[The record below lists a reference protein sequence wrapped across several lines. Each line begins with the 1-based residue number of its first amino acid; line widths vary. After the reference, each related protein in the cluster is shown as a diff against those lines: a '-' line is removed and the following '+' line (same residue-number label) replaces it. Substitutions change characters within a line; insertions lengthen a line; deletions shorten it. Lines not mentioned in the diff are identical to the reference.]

1 MANFFGNYLSKLAL
15 LATSMLWAGCSDV
28 DKKADKSS
36 EQEHTKIELS
46 VDSKKE
52 THEIY
57 YDPDLLLTTQFDTN
71 GVLIK
76 VFKDYSIES
85 ALGYN
90 DDLEKIAQILRK
102 ETKPIYEIFDSFY
115 KKETCYE
122 LYVIYLTLNV
132 SIGTNG
138 VVENVRLSSFLYAD
152 QDFIKRITE
161 YVKQI
166 QFQGVGKNDVTLS
179 IKFCEPMK
187 DEDFFK
193 IISHEVRRSFVIH
206 DFREVPLKKT
216 IKRKTNGAV
225 SAPTGDEL
233 KLAVGVGHDKDSVL
247 KVIRQRTPGL
257 RHIYNK
263 HLRKNR
269 AKASLKNNQ
278 DNVNPNFN
286 GMIVFKLNINAD
298 GSVQK
303 VEIQSSNTGNKDF
316 DDEVKRALSRWKFL
330 KMNSNVTVTFPLTFF
345 EKAIPFRK
353 PYYPEI
359 RI

>member
-1 MANFFGNYLSKLAL
+1 MAASFRNYLGKFAL
-15 LATSMLWAGCSDV
+15 MAAIALWAGCSEA
-28 DKKADKSS
+28 DKNADKSS

-115 KKETCYE
+115 KKETCHE
-122 LYVIYLTLNV
+122 LYEV
-132 SIGTNG
+132 SLSLKVSLGTNG
-138 VVENVRLSSFLYAD
+138 VVDKVKKSSSLYAD
-152 QDFIKRITE
+152 QNFIKRITE

-179 IKFCEPMK
+179 ISFCEPMK

-193 IISHEVRRSFVIH
+193 HEEGPFIVQ
-206 DFREVPLKKT
+206 DFREVPLKGS
-216 IKRKTNGAV
+216 IIRKPNGAV
-225 SAPTGDEL
+225 SAPTSDEM
-233 KLAVGVGHDKDSVL
+233 KSAGGNEHDKDSIL

-269 AKASLKNNQ
+269 AKACLKNSQ
-278 DNVNPNFN
+278 DNFNLDFN
-286 GMIVFKLNINAD
+286 GMVVFKLNINAD

-303 VEIQSSNTGNKDF
+303 IEIQSSNTGNKDF
-316 DDEVKRALSRWKFL
+316 DDEVKRALSRWKFP
-330 KMNSNVTVTFPLTFF
+330 KMNSNETVTFPVTFF
-345 EKAIPFRK
+345 EKAIPFRI

-359 RI
+359 LI

>member
-1 MANFFGNYLSKLAL
+1 MAMSFRNCLGSFAL
-15 LATSMLWAGCSDV
+15 IAALMLWACCSDV
-28 DKKADKSS
+28 DKIADKTSK
-36 EQEHTKIELS
+36 QEHTKIELS

-71 GVLIK
+71 GVSIK

-85 ALGYN
+85 TLVYN
-90 DDLEKIAQILRK
+90 NDVEKIAQILHK

-115 KKETCYE
+115 KKETCHE
-122 LYVIYLTLNV
+122 LYAVSVSLKV

-138 VVENVRLSSFLYAD
+138 VVENIRLSSSLYAD
-152 QDFIKRITE
+152 PNFTMKITE

-166 QFQGVGKNDVTLS
+166 RFQGVGKNNVSLS
-179 IKFCEPMK
+179 ISFCKSIM
-187 DEDFFK
+187 DETLK
-193 IISHEVRRSFVIH
+193 ILLHGKGPFIVQ
-206 DFREVPLKKT
+206 DFREVPLKKS

-233 KLAVGVGHDKDSVL
+233 KLADGVGHDKDSVL
-247 KVIRQRTPGL
+247 KVLRQRTPGL

-269 AKASLKNNQ
+269 AKACLKNSQ
-278 DNVNPNFN
+278 DNFNLDFN
-286 GMIVFKLNINAD
+286 GMVVFKLNINAD

-303 VEIQSSNTGNKDF
+303 IEIQSSNTGNKDF
-316 DDEVKRALSRWKFL
+316 DDEVKRALSHWKFL
-330 KMNSNVTVTFPLTFF
+330 KMNSSEVVTFPLVFF
-345 EKAIPFRK
+345 ENTTPYKK
-353 PYYPEI
+353 PSYPEI
-359 RI
+359 RM

>member
-1 MANFFGNYLSKLAL
+1 MANFFGKYLGMFVL
-15 LATSMLWAGCSDV
+15 LAAAMLWASCSDV
-28 DKKADKSS
+28 DKIADKTSK
-36 EQEHTKIELS
+36 QEHTKIEFS

-57 YDPDLLLTTQFDTN
+57 YDPDLLLTTQFDPN

-76 VFKDYSIES
+76 VFKAYSIES
-85 ALGYN
+85 AFGYN

-115 KKETCYE
+115 KKESCYE
-122 LYVIYLTLNV
+122 LYGVSLSLNV
-132 SIGTNG
+132 FIGTNG

-152 QDFIKRITE
+152 QNFIKRITE

-166 QFQGVGKNDVTLS
+166 RFQGVGKNNVSLS
-179 IKFCEPMK
+179 ISFCKSIM
-187 DEDFFK
+187 DETLK
-193 IISHEVRRSFVIH
+193 ILLHGEGPFIVQ
-206 DFREVPLKKT
+206 DFREVPLKGS
-216 IKRKTNGAV
+216 IIRKPNGAV
-225 SAPTGDEL
+225 SAPTSDEMKSAGGDE
-233 KLAVGVGHDKDSVL
+233 HDKDSIL

-263 HLRKNR
+263 HLKKNR
-269 AKASLKNNQ
+269 AKAYLKNNQ

-303 VEIQSSNTGNKDF
+303 IEIQSSNTGNKDF
-316 DDEVKRALSRWKFL
+316 DDEVKRALNRWKFT
-330 KMNSNVTVTFPLTFF
+330 KMNSSVVATFPITFF
-345 EKAIPFRK
+345 ENSIPFKK
-353 PYYPEI
+353 PTSPKI
-359 RI
+359 LF

>member
-1 MANFFGNYLSKLAL
+1 MAMSFRNCLGLFAL
-15 LATSMLWAGCSDV
+15 IAALMLWASCSDV
-28 DKKADKSS
+28 DKIADKTSK
-36 EQEHTKIELS
+36 QEHTKIELS

-76 VFKDYSIES
+76 VFKAYSIES
-85 ALGYN
+85 AFGYN

-132 SIGTNG
+132 SIGTND

-152 QDFIKRITE
+152 QNFIKRITE

-166 QFQGVGKNDVTLS
+166 QFQGVGKNNVSLS
-179 IKFCEPMK
+179 ISFCKSIMDETLKILLHGEEP
-187 DEDFFK
+187 F
-193 IISHEVRRSFVIH
+193 IVQ
-206 DFREVPLKKT
+206 DFREKLLKRS
-216 IKRKTNGAV
+216 IIRKPNGAV
-225 SAPTGDEL
+225 SAPTSDEMKSAGGDE
-233 KLAVGVGHDKDSVL
+233 HDKDSIL

-263 HLRKNR
+263 HLKKNR
-269 AKASLKNNQ
+269 AKAYLKNNQ

-303 VEIQSSNTGNKDF
+303 IEIQSSNTGNKDF
-316 DDEVKRALSRWKFL
+316 DDEVKRALSRWKFP
-330 KMNSNVTVTFPLTFF
+330 KMNSNETVTFPVTFF
-345 EKAIPFRK
+345 EKAIPFRI

>member
-1 MANFFGNYLSKLAL
+1 MAMSFRNCLGSFAL
-15 LATSMLWAGCSDV
+15 IAALILWASCSDV
-28 DKKADKSS
+28 DKIADKTSK
-36 EQEHTKIELS
+36 QEHIKIELS

-76 VFKDYSIES
+76 VFKAYSIES
-85 ALGYN
+85 AFGYN

-152 QDFIKRITE
+152 LNFIKRITE

-166 QFQGVGKNDVTLS
+166 QFQGVGKNDVSLS
-179 IKFCEPMK
+179 ISFCEPMK

-193 IISHEVRRSFVIH
+193 HEEGAFVIH
-206 DFREVPLKKT
+206 DFREVPLKKS
-216 IKRKTNGAV
+216 IKRKPNGAV
-225 SAPTGDEL
+225 SAPTSDEL
-233 KLAVGVGHDKDSVL
+233 KLADDVEHDKDSVL
-247 KVIRQRTPGL
+247 KVIRQRIPGL

-263 HLRKNR
+263 HLMVNHRK
-269 AKASLKNNQ
+269 AYLKNNQ
-278 DNVNPNFN
+278 DKVNPNFN
-286 GMIVFKLNINAD
+286 GTIVFQLNINAD

-303 VEIQSSNTGNKDF
+303 IEIQSSNTGNKDF
-316 DDEVKRALSRWKFL
+316 DDEVKRALNRWKFS
-330 KMNSNVTVTFPLTFF
+330 KMNSSVVATFPITFF
-345 EKAIPFRK
+345 ENSTPYRIPN
-353 PYYPEI
+353 
-359 RI
+359 

>member
-1 MANFFGNYLSKLAL
+1 MANFFGKYLGMFVL
-15 LATSMLWAGCSDV
+15 LAAAMLWASCSDV
-28 DKKADKSS
+28 DKIADKTSK
-36 EQEHTKIELS
+36 QEHTKIEFS

-76 VFKDYSIES
+76 VFKAYSIES
-85 ALGYN
+85 AFGYN

-152 QDFIKRITE
+152 LNFIKRITE

-179 IKFCEPMK
+179 ISFCEPMK

-193 IISHEVRRSFVIH
+193 HEEGSFVIH
-206 DFREVPLKKT
+206 DFREVPLKKS

-233 KLAVGVGHDKDSVL
+233 KLADGVGHDKDSVL

-269 AKASLKNNQ
+269 AKACLKNSQ
-278 DNVNPNFN
+278 DNFNPDFN
-286 GMIVFKLNINAD
+286 GMVVFKLNINAD

-303 VEIQSSNTGNKDF
+303 IEIQSSNTGNKDF
-316 DDEVKRALSRWKFL
+316 DDEVKRALSRWKFPKL
-330 KMNSNVTVTFPLTFF
+330 KSSEVVTFPLVFF
-345 EKAIPFRK
+345 ENTTPYKK
-353 PYYPEI
+353 PTYPEI
-359 RI
+359 FI

>member
-1 MANFFGNYLSKLAL
+1 MAKFFRSYLGEFAL
-15 LATSMLWAGCSDV
+15 MATSVLWASCSDA
-28 DKKADKSS
+28 DKNADKSS
-36 EQEHTKIELS
+36 EQENAVFEFP
-46 VDSKKE
+46 VDSKYVTLK
-52 THEIY
+52 I
-57 YDPDLLLTTQFDTN
+57 PFRPIQFQDSLFDAN
-71 GVLIK
+71 GVSIQ
-76 VFKDYSIES
+76 VFKDYSVEGV
-85 ALGYN
+85 LVYN

-122 LYVIYLTLNV
+122 LYVIFLTLNV
-132 SIGTNG
+132 SIGTYG

-179 IKFCEPMK
+179 ISFCEPMK

-193 IISHEVRRSFVIH
+193 HEEGSFVIH
-206 DFREVPLKKT
+206 DFREVPLKKS

-233 KLAVGVGHDKDSVL
+233 KLADDVEHDKDSVL

-269 AKASLKNNQ
+269 AKACLKNSQ
-278 DNVNPNFN
+278 DNFNPDFN
-286 GMIVFKLNINAD
+286 GMIAFKLNINAD

-303 VEIQSSNTGNKDF
+303 AEIQSSNTGNKDF
-316 DDEVKRALSRWKFL
+316 DDEVKRALSHWKFL
-330 KMNSNVTVTFPLTFF
+330 KMNSSEVVVFPFMFF
-345 EKAIPFRK
+345 ENTTPYKK
-353 PYYPEI
+353 PTYPEI

>member
-1 MANFFGNYLSKLAL
+1 MANFFGKYLGMFVL
-15 LATSMLWAGCSDV
+15 LAAAMLWASCSDV
-28 DKKADKSS
+28 DKIADKTSK
-36 EQEHTKIELS
+36 QEHTKIEFS

-57 YDPDLLLTTQFDTN
+57 YDPDLLLTTQFDPN

-76 VFKDYSIES
+76 VFKAYSIES
-85 ALGYN
+85 AFGYN

-152 QDFIKRITE
+152 QNFIKRITE

-166 QFQGVGKNDVTLS
+166 RFQGVGKNNVSLS
-179 IKFCEPMK
+179 ISFCKSIM
-187 DEDFFK
+187 DETLK
-193 IISHEVRRSFVIH
+193 ILLHGEGPFIVQ
-206 DFREVPLKKT
+206 DFREVPLKGS
-216 IKRKTNGAV
+216 IIRKPNGAV
-225 SAPTGDEL
+225 SAPTSDEMKSAGGDE
-233 KLAVGVGHDKDSVL
+233 HDKDSIL

-263 HLRKNR
+263 HLKKNR
-269 AKASLKNNQ
+269 AKAYLKNNQ

-303 VEIQSSNTGNKDF
+303 IEIQSSNTGNKDF
-316 DDEVKRALSRWKFL
+316 DDEVKRALNRWKFT
-330 KMNSNVTVTFPLTFF
+330 KMNSSVVATFPITFF
-345 EKAIPFRK
+345 ENSIPFKK
-353 PYYPEI
+353 PTSPKI
-359 RI
+359 LF

>member
-1 MANFFGNYLSKLAL
+1 MANFFGKYLGMFVL
-15 LATSMLWAGCSDV
+15 LAAAMLWASCSDV
-28 DKKADKSS
+28 DKIADKTSK
-36 EQEHTKIELS
+36 QEHTKIEFS

-76 VFKDYSIES
+76 VFKAYSIES
-85 ALGYN
+85 AFGYN

-152 QDFIKRITE
+152 LNFIKRITE

-179 IKFCEPMK
+179 ISFCEPMK

-193 IISHEVRRSFVIH
+193 HEEGSFVIH
-206 DFREVPLKKT
+206 DFREVPLKKS

-233 KLAVGVGHDKDSVL
+233 KLADDVEHDKDSVL

-269 AKASLKNNQ
+269 AKACLKNSQ
-278 DNVNPNFN
+278 DNFNPDFN
-286 GMIVFKLNINAD
+286 GMVVFKLNINAD

-303 VEIQSSNTGNKDF
+303 IEIQSSNTGNKDF
-316 DDEVKRALSRWKFL
+316 DDEVKRALSRWKFPKL
-330 KMNSNVTVTFPLTFF
+330 KSSEVVTFPLVFF
-345 EKAIPFRK
+345 ENTTPYKK
-353 PYYPEI
+353 PTYPEI
-359 RI
+359 FI